1 MATAHYTQPAT
12 EMSFKRGDAKITVTL
27 LVSNT
32 QDKTHVSC
40 LVDGVQATTTQ
51 PTARRA
57 LIAACKAADVA
68 SKGDTVTLRLALHEA
83 TVRGTREAAKKQRI
97 ESQQRMA
104 ANRKPRSKAAPVDR
118 ATVPQPEARA
128 TAPKPCP
135 KNYTIRELKALAK
148 AHKLP
153 KYGYLRKAELM
164 AALVAHGVTL

>member
-1 MATAHYTQPAT
+1 MATAHFTQSTP
-12 EMSFKRGDAKITVTL
+12 ERSFKRGDAKLTVTL

-57 LIAACKAADVA
+57 LSAACKAAGIA
-68 SKGDTVTLRLALHEA
+68 ATGDTVTLRLALHEA
-83 TVRGTREAAKKQRI
+83 TVRATRATAKQQRI

-104 ANRKPRSKAAPVDR
+104 ANRSRVAVG
-118 ATVPQPEARA
+118 ATVPQPVARP
-128 TAPKPCP
+128 TAPKPSA
-135 KNYTIRELKALAK
+135 KISYTIRELKALAK

-164 AALVAHGVTL
+164 VALAAHGVAL